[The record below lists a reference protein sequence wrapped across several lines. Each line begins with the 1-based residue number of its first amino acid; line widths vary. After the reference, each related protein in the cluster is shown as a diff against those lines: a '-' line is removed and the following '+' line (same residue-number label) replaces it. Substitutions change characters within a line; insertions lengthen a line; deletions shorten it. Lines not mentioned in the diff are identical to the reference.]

1 MIFAFAGRGSAVK
14 ARLQSKLMDL
24 RLGCVGSMHGKGN
37 VQRIRI
43 GLTGLA
49 FVFLLVLLGAAVSK
63 LSRDGQVVPNAASS
77 AQNSQPSDPLSDLGV
92 APGASAEAGN
102 GSAATNK
109 TR

>member
-1 MIFAFAGRGSAVK
+1 MIFAFAGRASAVK
-14 ARLQSKLMDL
+14 ARLQSKLASL
-24 RLGCVGSMHGKGN
+24 TLGCVGSMHGKGD

-49 FVFLLVLLGAAVSK
+49 VVFLLVLFGAAVSK

-77 AQNSQPSDPLSDLGV
+77 AQNSQPSDPLSELGV
-92 APGASAEAGN
+92 APGAPAEAGN

>member
-1 MIFAFAGRGSAVK
+1 
-14 ARLQSKLMDL
+14 
-24 RLGCVGSMHGKGN
+24 MHGKGN

-49 FVFLLVLLGAAVSK
+49 FVFLLVLLGAVVSK
-63 LSRDGQVVPNAASS
+63 SSRDSQVVPNAASS
-77 AQNSQPSDPLSDLGV
+77 ALNSQPSDPLSDLGV
-92 APGASAEAGN
+92 APGASAEVGN